1 MYIDPIIWLY
11 GQISCSTAR
20 ITFSTS
26 KTITHLHIKA
36 NIGQPIY
43 EYSTTHSIIE
53 KHKQMKR
60 FFTYKDL

>member
-43 EYSTTHSIIE
+43 EYSTTHSNRKAQTNETIF
-53 KHKQMKR
+53 H
-60 FFTYKDL
+60 L